1 MTIALWVLQGLLAAA
16 FLFHG
21 LLLAGVLP
29 KPKALEE
36 ASQNSPYPESFMRF
50 IGWAEV
56 LAALGLLLPAL
67 TGTSTWLTPLAALGL
82 TVIMVG
88 AVFTHLRQR
97 EAPQAAFTLVLTVLV
112 AFVAYGRWVLVPF
125 A

>member
-1 MTIALWVLQGLLAAA
+1 MIVTLWVLQGLLAVI
-16 FLFHG
+16 FFFHG

-36 ASQNSPYPESFMRF
+36 ASQNSLYPESFMRF

-56 LAALGLLLPAL
+56 LAALGLLLPTL
-67 TGTSTWLTPLAALGL
+67 SGTLTWLTPLAALGL
-82 TVIMVG
+82 VVIMVG

-97 EAPQAAFTLVLTVLV
+97 ENPQVVFTLALTVLA
-112 AFVAYGRWVLVPF
+112 AFVAYGRWALVPF
-125 A
+125 V

>member
-1 MTIALWVLQGLLAAA
+1 MIISLWVLQGLLAAM
-16 FLFHG
+16 FFFHG
-21 LLLAGVLP
+21 LLLTSVLP

-36 ASQNSPYPESFMRF
+36 ASQNSPYPESFMKF

-67 TGTSTWLTPLAALGL
+67 TGILTWLTPVAALGL
-82 TVIMVG
+82 FVIMVG

-97 EAPQAAFTLVLTVLV
+97 ETPQVVFTLVITALV
-112 AFVAYGRWVLVPF
+112 AFVAYGRWALVPF
-125 A
+125 V